1 MRQDAPVGERVK
13 PSGSVMGRY
22 WLAAVGI
29 ALGLGGIVLAV
40 KANGPMVW
48 SNTVDVISTAP
59 ITSSDSIGPPDDA
72 WAFAASAMEPF
83 VWPLLITGLGFSVAA
98 ACVAYQAGRSRE
110 ARRASA
116 GR

>member
-1 MRQDAPVGERVK
+1 MK
-13 PSGSVMGRY
+13 PSGSVIVRY

-29 ALGLGGIVLAV
+29 AVGLGGIVLAAR
-40 KANGPMVW
+40 ANGPIAW

-83 VWPLLITGLGFSVAA
+83 VGPLLITAFGFSLVVA
-98 ACVAYQAGRSRE
+98 CIAYQAGRSRE

-116 GR
+116 GRQ